1 MKIDGININMPA
13 VKGQIESTANN
24 NAGTSGKS
32 ANGKAESLVALNIDS
47 SIKGG
52 LEDKQQN
59 RGQIGQAHSLREIR
73 LKDKQQNRD
82 KQAVTAGNGL
92 FDLKAVFA
100 LDKEKNVVIRFL
112 DQKGKVV
119 KQVPP
124 EEYINMVKKF
134 KENVES
140 LFSEKV

>member
-47 SIKGG
+47 SI
-52 LEDKQQN
+52 
-59 RGQIGQAHSLREIR
+59 REG

-92 FDLKAVFA
+92 LDLKAVFA
-100 LDKEKNVVIRFL
+100 LDKEKNVVIRFM

-124 EEYINMVKKF
+124 EEYINMLKKF

-140 LFSEKV
+140 LFSKEV